1 MPFQVQIT
9 VLFFYSLHIYFAF
22 LHLRLLFAN
31 KDLLTY
37 LLTYLQ
43 LKKMKLMQ
51 RDSTDADT
59 IVESLSKLYPA
70 RPVLYISFISCHP
83 FFSRHPLFH

>member
-9 VLFFYSLHIYFAF
+9 VLFFYSLYFAF

-37 LLTYLQ
+37 LLTYLP
-43 LKKMKLMQ
+43 LKTVF
-51 RDSTDADT
+51 R
-59 IVESLSKLYPA
+59 ES
-70 RPVLYISFISCHP
+70 
-83 FFSRHPLFH
+83 